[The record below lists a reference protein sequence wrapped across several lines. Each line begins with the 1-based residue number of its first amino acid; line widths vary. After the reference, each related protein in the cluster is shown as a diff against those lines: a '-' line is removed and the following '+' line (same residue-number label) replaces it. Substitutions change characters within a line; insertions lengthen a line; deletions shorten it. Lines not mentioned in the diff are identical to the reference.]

1 MLGQESELSEVRVL
15 AGGME
20 RKSAWGW
27 KMSIVRNECKMLCEK
42 FHKRSDRASNASQK
56 LTRIALRPASCG
68 GAIIRNSAATL
79 QQQNRVF
86 LRPPCAKE
94 SSTW

>member
-42 FHKRSDRASNASQK
+42 IHKRAKWRASRSRN
-56 LTRIALRPASCG
+56 LTRAARQPASCG
-68 GAIIRNSAATL
+68 SAIIRNSPATL
-79 QQQNRVF
+79 QQ
-86 LRPPCAKE
+86 
-94 SSTW
+94 